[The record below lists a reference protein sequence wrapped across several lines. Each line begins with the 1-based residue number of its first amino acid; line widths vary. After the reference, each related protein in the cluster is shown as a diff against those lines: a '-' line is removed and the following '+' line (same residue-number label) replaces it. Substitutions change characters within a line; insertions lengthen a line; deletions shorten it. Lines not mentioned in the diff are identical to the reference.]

1 MRWCLV
7 LLVLAVGAGAHAQT
21 DLQVA
26 LDRAVKT
33 PLEIV
38 WLQSRAHEEMWRGAP
53 LAAAQQC
60 DRAGAP
66 REGCGIAGRSAWRY
80 VFGNGLQTQATPLFF
95 SEGSRISIAGN
106 GKVYVVPTD
115 KAPMLVLAAGTVV
128 QISDASYPSIH
139 IEIRAPQEEPL
150 SLGNVASADIR
161 NLIAMIAR
169 PSAMPASAKAP
180 AFAKAPPPEPLEV
193 AALASGVEVSAPL
206 PEPRFEIA
214 AADLSALSG
223 LNLPQ
228 LLVPIAPADP
238 LAATDVSPLAG
249 AIEKSAPLPP
259 PLPRFEIAAADLS
272 ALSGLNLP
280 QLVERIVVADPPP
293 VAAAASVQVPAASSD
308 IAKMRAEIE
317 AEIER
322 ERARLAQSLQPA
334 GKRFRFGT

>member
-38 WLQSRAHEEMWRGAP
+38 WLQSRAHEEMWRGAT
-53 LAAAQQC
+53 LAVAQQC

-66 REGCGIAGRSAWRY
+66 REGCGIAGRPAWRY
-80 VFGNGLQTQATPLFF
+80 VFGNGLQSQATPLFF
-95 SEGSRISIAGN
+95 SDGGRISIAGS
-106 GKVYVVPTD
+106 GKAYVVPNG

-139 IEIRAPQEEPL
+139 IEIRAPQDEPL

-180 AFAKAPPPEPLEV
+180 VFAKAPPPEPLEV
-193 AALASGVEVSAPL
+193 AALASGVEVSARL

-259 PLPRFEIAAADLS
+259 PRFEIAAADLS

-293 VAAAASVQVPAASSD
+293 VVAAASVQVPAASSD